1 MVACFCESVAAD
13 GFMRR
18 YLNAGQL
25 AVVIDCNV
33 FVHGGLYNVDAVS
46 LVDFYPVGIP
56 SLRDA
61 TVGPS
66 LADLLQWLTGYPPP
80 PPRTPPPSNT
90 CSRPER
96 MDPQRV
102 RRQRVQRGVWVLVR
116 KRFSYSHA
124 GAYAGQIKRVNF
136 RELNRKN

>member
-1 MVACFCESVAAD
+1 
-13 GFMRR
+13 MRR

-61 TVGPS
+61 AVGPS
-66 LADLLQWLTGYPPP
+66 LADLLQWLTGAPPLPPP
-80 PPRTPPPSNT
+80 PPSLPS
-90 CSRPER
+90 RG
-96 MDPQRV
+96 
-102 RRQRVQRGVWVLVR
+102 RQHVQQ
-116 KRFSYSHA
+116 A
-124 GAYAGQIKRVNF
+124 
-136 RELNRKN
+136 